1 MNREEFIVSAAI
13 ILFLAFLL
21 GWLSRWLL
29 QRLNM
34 VSEKDLNQFNK
45 ISAALH
51 EAEENNEKARVRELE
66 LNKKVSQLEAELGA
80 AMDGLRAARL
90 ETEELKSASSE
101 KKRADLDALRKQ
113 AVEVRAALETGNHT
127 DVGQL
132 LDASWQIKRSLVDG
146 ITGDA
151 LDDLYSAVMEL
162 GTSGGKL
169 LGAGGGGFFLFQGS
183 PEIQSKLED
192 SYKVI
197 PLVMDTDGST
207 IIFDDGSRI

>member
-51 EAEENNEKARVRELE
+51 EVEENNERARVRELE
-66 LNKKVSQLEAELGA
+66 LNKKVSQLEAELAA

-90 ETEELKSASSE
+90 ETEELKSASVE
-101 KKRADLDALRKQ
+101 KKR
-113 AVEVRAALETGNHT
+113 
-127 DVGQL
+127 
-132 LDASWQIKRSLVDG
+132 
-146 ITGDA
+146 
-151 LDDLYSAVMEL
+151 
-162 GTSGGKL
+162 
-169 LGAGGGGFFLFQGS
+169 
-183 PEIQSKLED
+183 
-192 SYKVI
+192 
-197 PLVMDTDGST
+197 
-207 IIFDDGSRI
+207 